1 MFDTE
6 IKSLKSFNHYLI
18 KLVES
23 RLWLKVIIALFL
35 GVGFGLLLSPQ
46 NGWISKE
53 TADIAGNWLA
63 LPGVLFLKL
72 VQMIMIPLIVASII
86 TGIASNDKDSLK
98 KLGGGVLL
106 YFLGTTIV
114 SVSLGTILS
123 QIFRP
128 GRFLHQQ
135 ALSEHND
142 IITTA
147 TEDAELSF
155 GFDTI
160 PDAISNLLPENPL
173 ASMVS
178 GEMLSIVIFTII
190 IGVAVLSLENAL
202 LRPVKLL
209 LSAIQEVCMTVVKWS
224 MLLVP
229 IAVFG
234 LMAQLTSSVGLSS
247 LSGLTYYVGVV
258 LLGLLFLVIFYLGLV
273 AILGKTNPWQFLKK
287 IRDVQLLAFSTTS
300 SAAVMPL
307 SLQTAEEELEV
318 DKTISNYI
326 IPIGATVNMDGTA
339 LYQTITTLFIAQAYG
354 LEMSLLNIIVV
365 IVTIVAASIGTPAI
379 PGGGV
384 VILASVLG
392 SVGIPAEGIIII
404 IGVERLLGMFRTA
417 VNVTGDLTACMVFNR
432 FYGKTPILVNIKTDD
447 KLNSKQ

>member
-6 IKSLKSFNHYLI
+6 IKSLKSFNHYLL

-147 TEDAELSF
+147 TDDAELSF

-190 IGVAVLSLENAL
+190 IGVAVLSLEDSL

-247 LSGLTYYVGVV
+247 LSGLTYYAGVV
-258 LLGLLFLVIFYLGLV
+258 LLGLLLLVIFYVCLV
-273 AILGKTNPWQFLKK
+273 AFLGKSNPLQFLKK

-307 SLQTAEEELEV
+307 SLQTAEEELNV
-318 DKTISNYI
+318 DKTVSNFI

-417 VNVTGDLTACMVFNR
+417 VNVTGDLTACMVFNTL
-432 FYGKTPILVNIKTDD
+432 YGKRLSLANIKTDN
-447 KLNSKQ
+447 KPNLE

>member
-35 GVGFGLLLSPQ
+35 GIGFGLLLSPQ

-53 TADIAGNWLA
+53 TGDIAGNWLA

-86 TGIASNDKDSLK
+86 TGIATNDKDSLK

-160 PDAISNLLPENPL
+160 PGAISNLLPENPL
-173 ASMVS
+173 VSMVS
-178 GEMLSIVIFTII
+178 GEMLSVVIFTII
-190 IGVAVLSLENAL
+190 NGVIYADCATLCKHADIISLHVPLKASTKHLIDREHISLMKPGVMLINTSRGRLVDTKAVIE
-202 LRPVKLL
+202 
-209 LSAIQEVCMTVVKWS
+209 
-224 MLLVP
+224 
-229 IAVFG
+229 G
-234 LMAQLTSSVGLSS
+234 L
-247 LSGLTYYVGVV
+247 
-258 LLGLLFLVIFYLGLV
+258 
-273 AILGKTNPWQFLKK
+273 KTKK
-287 IRDVQLLAFSTTS
+287 INYFGIDVY
-300 SAAVMPL
+300 
-307 SLQTAEEELEV
+307 EEEEGLFFEDHSEDILQDDV
-318 DKTISNYI
+318 IARLMTFNNVLITSHQ
-326 IPIGATVNMDGTA
+326 AFLTETA
-339 LYQTITTLFIAQAYG
+339 LTNIAETTIYNLDCFEKQEPSG
-354 LEMSLLNIIVV
+354 NEII
-365 IVTIVAASIGTPAI
+365 S
-379 PGGGV
+379 
-384 VILASVLG
+384 
-392 SVGIPAEGIIII
+392 E
-404 IGVERLLGMFRTA
+404 
-417 VNVTGDLTACMVFNR
+417 N
-432 FYGKTPILVNIKTDD
+432 
-447 KLNSKQ
+447 